1 MEKQAEKKSEA
12 SEAPKLPEGNDMC
25 DDDDLEALEALAA
38 AEAAEDKSKDSKP
51 DPEVKDNEAG
61 SEEKWLW
68 AIGLLVRFIRLFGLR
83 NLLVCL

>member
-1 MEKQAEKKSEA
+1 
-12 SEAPKLPEGNDMC
+12 MC

-61 SEEKWLW
+61 SEEK
-68 AIGLLVRFIRLFGLR
+68 
-83 NLLVCL
+83 